1 MIDVEAGAA
10 ADGGH
15 PFVIVRWGGE
25 EGQLTPGDAAQL
37 AFQLLESSIEAERD
51 AGFMKFLRSMDFSMP
66 EAGAMLKGLR
76 DHRQQHRVDGFDQ
89 EGQL

>member
-1 MIDVEAGAA
+1 MIDIEAGIA

-15 PFVIVRWGGE
+15 PFVIIRWGGE

-37 AFQLLESSIEAERD
+37 GFQLIESGIEAERD
-51 AGFMKFLRSMDFSMP
+51 AEFMRFLQSMDFSMA

-89 EGQL
+89 KGQP